1 MAKQFLFTTVILIV
15 NDLWIGMLSNH
26 VESIG
31 CADADRNFHRLIVV
45 LDFFLVKHV
54 TMSCT
59 YYLSY
64 SSCYF
69 WHAQASAEMIGD

>member
-1 MAKQFLFTTVILIV
+1 MAKQFLFTLILIV